1 MNAPKKKA
9 PAAQVEMAKK
19 AAAMRAKTA
28 NATRAKQASLPI
40 ALNIDANGDG
50 IRLLSKVE
58 VLDRVGVSYPT
69 LWHWMRAGTFPRSRA
84 LGASTVWI
92 AAEVEAW
99 MASLPKRPLKGD
111 VEAVA

>member
-1 MNAPKKKA
+1 MSNRT
-9 PAAQVEMAKK
+9 K
-19 AAAMRAKTA
+19 AAKRAATSAA
-28 NATRAKQASLPI
+28 NKARRVKLPP
-40 ALNIDANGDG
+40 ALNIDADGDG

-69 LWHWMRAGTFPRSRA
+69 IWQWMRAGTFPRSRA

-99 MASLPKRPLKGD
+99 MAALPKRQLKGD
-111 VEAVA
+111 EEAA